1 MPTSFRPT
9 ALAKLGDDR
18 LQITW
23 NDGRIGSI
31 AWAKLREV
39 CPCAM
44 CNEDR
49 HKITEPVAKPSHAG
63 LSLTVLKEKEIP
75 TGQPLAAKA
84 LTPVGNYAYKIL
96 WSDGHDT
103 GIFTFEFLHSLCE
116 WS

>member
-1 MPTSFRPT
+1 MPTPLLPT
-9 ALAKLGDDR
+9 ALAKLRDDR

-23 NDGRIGSI
+23 NDGRVGSI

-49 HKITEPVAKPSHAG
+49 HKITEPVAKPTPAG
-63 LSLTVLKEKEIP
+63 LSLTVLKEIP
-75 TGQPLAAKA
+75 SGQSIMPRTI
-84 LTPVGNYAYKIL
+84 TPVGNYAYKIV
-96 WSDGHDT
+96 WSDGHDL

-116 WS
+116 W